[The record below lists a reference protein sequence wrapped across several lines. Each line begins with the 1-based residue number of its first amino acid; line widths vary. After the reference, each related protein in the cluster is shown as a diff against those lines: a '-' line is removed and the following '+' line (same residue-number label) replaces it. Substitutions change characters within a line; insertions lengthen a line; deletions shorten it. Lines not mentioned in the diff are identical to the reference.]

1 MNPSSFFKSVVATE
15 GLDLSLVGEEVCAIA
30 DFADSLLLLSV
41 GVKAATA
48 GLSLDFTLL
57 GVTGSNVV
65 MVTGMPEVD
74 KDEVAVVL
82 LSTLTMFVGTVTV
95 GFDQQYQQSPNGF
108 YLQGEPTR
116 TRFIRSNDSLASLV
130 PLIIG

>member
-1 MNPSSFFKSVVATE
+1 MNPSSFKSVVATE
-15 GLDLSLVGEEVCAIA
+15 GLDLSLVGEEVCAMA
-30 DFADSLLLLSV
+30 DFADCLLLLSV

-57 GVTGSNVV
+57 GVTGSNVVV

>member
-1 MNPSSFFKSVVATE
+1 MNPSSFRSVAATE
-15 GLDLSLVGEEVCAIA
+15 GLDLSLVGEEVCAMA

-65 MVTGMPEVD
+65 LMVTGMPEVD

-82 LSTLTMFVGTVTV
+82 LSTLTIFVGTVTV
-95 GFDQQYQQSPNGF
+95 GFDQQY
-108 YLQGEPTR
+108 
-116 TRFIRSNDSLASLV
+116 
-130 PLIIG
+130 